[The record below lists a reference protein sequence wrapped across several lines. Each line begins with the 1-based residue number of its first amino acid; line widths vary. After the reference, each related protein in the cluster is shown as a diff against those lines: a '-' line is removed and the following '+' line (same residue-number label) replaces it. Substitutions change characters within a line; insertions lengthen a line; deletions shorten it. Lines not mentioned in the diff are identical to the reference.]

1 MSNAQFILKC
11 CYCYMITV
19 FSQSEICK
27 PLAESDSM
35 FPDYNKL
42 WTKDCDICCDY
53 VYVSIANSKS
63 NQTFQMVFFMK
74 VARSSIVDVQ
84 LCS

>member
-1 MSNAQFILKC
+1 MSNAQFILKY

-35 FPDYNKL
+35 LPDYNKL
-42 WTKDCDICCDY
+42 QTKDC
-53 VYVSIANSKS
+53 VSIANSKS